1 MSRHAGFVPAARF
14 EVASETDS
22 FREGREASDGDGAGG
37 SRDAVPPPRPTGVPA
52 AVLSGERA
60 RPADFGDGPEAGRS
74 RLAPTH
80 PSSDVPRWQ
89 THLTP
94 MQQWELRLRG
104 AASLGDVSGA
114 LPNAR
119 PPNPNVA
126 NHPRLALQR
135 QHEHARR
142 RRAKDGMAQTLDLL
156 ERAERSRVEEREKA
170 TASLFASF
178 SSFAK
183 DSAKDSARSRASFPA
198 SPEGEGSKSSSPDDE
213 RVGAE
218 TRRVPPNDRESGSAG
233 PDPFVALFDAATRGG
248 ARGGARDEADASDA
262 SDASVAS
269 ETSDSPSSASDTLET
284 PFLDALVARVTRP
297 KGSVLAELSAV
308 DALWDGRSVARAAK
322 ADRGAYGSGV
332 SLLAPPSPSGGT
344 ARQNRPQS
352 ARRFLE
358 RRLSRMAARD
368 QRPKTAAGAS
378 ANRNVQMVQMFGAE
392 PPGERSRVSPRVDA
406 ERTAEPPPPPFSA
419 VPFSD
424 LERIEAFASSTAA
437 SRMYAKDVATFRDAR
452 KEACDALAA
461 AEALGR
467 AYRSGNSGGENGAN
481 GGNASRS
488 RAAFRTPG
496 DSDADSDSADSDSA
510 KENASRF
517 SRADWDRVRPSVR
530 YVAAYEM
537 TSRDDGEGPSD
548 DRARTLL
555 DEARG
560 SPLSDSHH
568 ERKDGGANDETEALF
583 RNGRSDERGGSVHDL
598 PPFETLPLHFSVKER
613 PLYAKYDFKELKPPP
628 PPPRQV
634 LRGAFQ
640 ALGVRVD
647 PAAFADPEGRKPS
660 RRRREAYNLADASSA
675 VATKMDGLMDALRVR
690 DMTAAIQQSRRTA
703 EDARRCLEASARV
716 ASVHESAAARFA
728 KNGDATDLNVFHA
741 ATALAVSECLDDV
754 MDATRWWYGK
764 RVRLACVTIQAGF
777 RGARGRK
784 LARVRRKGLLAG
796 LAYLR
801 DCVKKVRFERWRENA
816 RRARRHAMIT
826 AMQDRKRVWSR
837 RADAFKAWRH
847 RTQLAKRFHEHVE
860 RLAYAAR
867 VKRHQA
873 PAFVAWRVVA
883 ERRARQR
890 TAGAELRQKATR
902 RSLRRALARW
912 SEVAAACARARVLDT
927 AAHARAAARA
937 VESFEQTEAVAA
949 AAWAAAAEAG
959 RAAARGSFVEAR
971 RFAERSRVLGDE
983 ARSACAAAE
992 QHALES
998 GPDAGPGSRARR
1010 AYAAFAAAKESSLRA
1025 SAAAAAAAKASDF
1038 KHAARL
1044 FYGRVISRR
1053 VFAAWSAH
1061 VAWLVPLRE
1070 RARKAAHF
1078 FRRSTCGSA
1087 FHAWKGEAARAKAE
1101 REAAAI
1107 RAYADIHRRLVAKH
1121 VRAPSGASGA
1131 RVLGA
1136 PDLTRSRDT
1145 NAATELKRLKRL
1157 AGSVVGA
1164 GDRSRRLVET
1174 GAKKAGPSASDGPS
1188 AAAARAEARRA
1199 ADAEKAAANK
1209 KLDVQ
1214 RRAREWNSR

>member
-1 MSRHAGFVPAARF
+1 
-14 EVASETDS
+14 
-22 FREGREASDGDGAGG
+22 
-37 SRDAVPPPRPTGVPA
+37 
-52 AVLSGERA
+52 
-60 RPADFGDGPEAGRS
+60 
-74 RLAPTH
+74 
-80 PSSDVPRWQ
+80 
-89 THLTP
+89 
-94 MQQWELRLRG
+94 
-104 AASLGDVSGA
+104 
-114 LPNAR
+114 
-119 PPNPNVA
+119 
-126 NHPRLALQR
+126 
-135 QHEHARR
+135 
-142 RRAKDGMAQTLDLL
+142 
-156 ERAERSRVEEREKA
+156 
-170 TASLFASF
+170 
-178 SSFAK
+178 
-183 DSAKDSARSRASFPA
+183 
-198 SPEGEGSKSSSPDDE
+198 
-213 RVGAE
+213 
-218 TRRVPPNDRESGSAG
+218 
-233 PDPFVALFDAATRGG
+233 
-248 ARGGARDEADASDA
+248 
-262 SDASVAS
+262 
-269 ETSDSPSSASDTLET
+269 
-284 PFLDALVARVTRP
+284 
-297 KGSVLAELSAV
+297 
-308 DALWDGRSVARAAK
+308 
-322 ADRGAYGSGV
+322 
-332 SLLAPPSPSGGT
+332 
-344 ARQNRPQS
+344 
-352 ARRFLE
+352 
-358 RRLSRMAARD
+358 
-368 QRPKTAAGAS
+368 
-378 ANRNVQMVQMFGAE
+378 
-392 PPGERSRVSPRVDA
+392 
-406 ERTAEPPPPPFSA
+406 
-419 VPFSD
+419 
-424 LERIEAFASSTAA
+424 
-437 SRMYAKDVATFRDAR
+437 MYAKDVATFRDAR

-467 AYRSGNSGGENGAN
+467 AYRLENALENGENSGG
-481 GGNASRS
+481 
-488 RAAFRTPG
+488 AAFRTPG
-496 DSDADSDSADSDSA
+496 DSDDDSDSDSA

-537 TSRDDGEGPSD
+537 PSTDDGEGPSD
-548 DRARTLL
+548 DRARTR

-560 SPLSDSHH
+560 SPEDSAT
-568 ERKDGGANDETEALF
+568 KDEGANGETERLW
-583 RNGRSDERGGSVHDL
+583 NGRSTHARGGSVHDL

-613 PLYAKYDFKELKPPP
+613 PLYAKYDFKTLKPPP

-690 DMTAAIQQSRRTA
+690 DLTAAIDQSRRTA
-703 EDARRCLEASARV
+703 ADAQRMLDAAARV
-716 ASVHESAAARFA
+716 ASVHESAARFA
-728 KNGDATDLNVFHA
+728 AAGDATDLNVFDA

-801 DCVKKVRFERWRENA
+801 DCTKKVRFERWRENA

-873 PAFVAWRVVA
+873 PAFAAWRVVA
-883 ERRARQR
+883 ARRARQR
-890 TAGAELRQKATR
+890 TVGAELRRKATR

-937 VESFEQTEAVAA
+937 AESFEQTEAVAA

-971 RFAERSRVLGDE
+971 RFAERARVLGDE

-1044 FYGRVISRR
+1044 FYGRVVSRR

-1121 VRAPSGASGA
+1121 VRAPSP
-1131 RVLGA
+1131 RNA
-1136 PDLTRSRDT
+1136 PGLTRTRDT

-1164 GDRSRRLVET
+1164 GAVTSRRERLRLVET
-1174 GAKKAGPSASDGPS
+1174 GAKKEKAGPSASDGPS

>member
-52 AVLSGERA
+52 AVFSGERA

-156 ERAERSRVEEREKA
+156 ERAEGSRVEKREKA
-170 TASLFASF
+170 TASLFAAF

-183 DSAKDSARSRASFPA
+183 DAAKDSEGLRRASFPA
-198 SPEGEGSKSSSPDDE
+198 SPEPSPEGEGSVQSSSPDDE
-213 RVGAE
+213 RARDVE

-248 ARGGARDEADASDA
+248 RRRGGDDEAETSDDASDA
-262 SDASVAS
+262 SD
-269 ETSDSPSSASDTLET
+269 SPSSTHSETLET

-308 DALWDGRSVARAAK
+308 DALWDGRSVAGAAK
-322 ADRGAYGSGV
+322 ADRGAYGSLRV
-332 SLLAPPSPSGGT
+332 SLLAPPVAPSGGT

-368 QRPKTAAGAS
+368 ATAAEAS
-378 ANRNVQMVQMFGAE
+378 ANRNVSKCVE
-392 PPGERSRVSPRVDA
+392 HLRVSPRVDA
-406 ERTAEPPPPPFSA
+406 ERSAEPPPPPPSA

-437 SRMYAKDVATFRDAR
+437 SRMYAKDVATFQDAR

-461 AEALGR
+461 ASNLSNRYALGR
-467 AYRSGNSGGENGAN
+467 AYRLENAGG
-481 GGNASRS
+481 
-488 RAAFRTPG
+488 AAFRTPG

-510 KENASRF
+510 KENLRD
-517 SRADWDRVRPSVR
+517 ADWDRVRPSVR

-548 DRARTLL
+548 DPSARTR

-560 SPLSDSHH
+560 SPLSDSDSLKK
-568 ERKDGGANDETEALF
+568 RKDGKPSNDETEALL
-583 RNGRSDERGGSVHDL
+583 RNGRSDESSGGSVHDLL

-690 DMTAAIQQSRRTA
+690 DLTAAIQQSRRTA
-703 EDARRCLEASARV
+703 EDAQKMLDASARV
-716 ASVHESAAARFA
+716 ASVHESASARFA
-728 KNGDATDLNVFHA
+728 NTGDATDLNVFDA

-826 AMQDRKRVWSR
+826 AMQDKKRFWSR

-873 PAFVAWRVVA
+873 PAFAAWRVVA
-883 ERRARQR
+883 ARRARQR
-890 TAGAELRQKATR
+890 TVGAELRQKATR

-1044 FYGRVISRR
+1044 FYGRVVSRR

-1121 VRAPSGASGA
+1121 VRAPSGA

-1164 GDRSRRLVET
+1164 GDRSRRREVET

>member
-1 MSRHAGFVPAARF
+1 
-14 EVASETDS
+14 
-22 FREGREASDGDGAGG
+22 
-37 SRDAVPPPRPTGVPA
+37 
-52 AVLSGERA
+52 
-60 RPADFGDGPEAGRS
+60 
-74 RLAPTH
+74 
-80 PSSDVPRWQ
+80 
-89 THLTP
+89 
-94 MQQWELRLRG
+94 
-104 AASLGDVSGA
+104 
-114 LPNAR
+114 
-119 PPNPNVA
+119 
-126 NHPRLALQR
+126 
-135 QHEHARR
+135 
-142 RRAKDGMAQTLDLL
+142 
-156 ERAERSRVEEREKA
+156 
-170 TASLFASF
+170 
-178 SSFAK
+178 
-183 DSAKDSARSRASFPA
+183 
-198 SPEGEGSKSSSPDDE
+198 
-213 RVGAE
+213 
-218 TRRVPPNDRESGSAG
+218 
-233 PDPFVALFDAATRGG
+233 
-248 ARGGARDEADASDA
+248 
-262 SDASVAS
+262 
-269 ETSDSPSSASDTLET
+269 
-284 PFLDALVARVTRP
+284 
-297 KGSVLAELSAV
+297 
-308 DALWDGRSVARAAK
+308 
-322 ADRGAYGSGV
+322 
-332 SLLAPPSPSGGT
+332 
-344 ARQNRPQS
+344 
-352 ARRFLE
+352 
-358 RRLSRMAARD
+358 
-368 QRPKTAAGAS
+368 
-378 ANRNVQMVQMFGAE
+378 
-392 PPGERSRVSPRVDA
+392 
-406 ERTAEPPPPPFSA
+406 
-419 VPFSD
+419 
-424 LERIEAFASSTAA
+424 
-437 SRMYAKDVATFRDAR
+437 
-452 KEACDALAA
+452 
-461 AEALGR
+461 
-467 AYRSGNSGGENGAN
+467 
-481 GGNASRS
+481 
-488 RAAFRTPG
+488 
-496 DSDADSDSADSDSA
+496 
-510 KENASRF
+510 
-517 SRADWDRVRPSVR
+517 VRPSVR

-548 DRARTLL
+548 DRARTR
-555 DEARG
+555 DGKTSSRGSG

-568 ERKDGGANDETEALF
+568 ERKDGKPSNDETEALL
-583 RNGRSDERGGSVHDL
+583 RNGRSDESSGGSVHDLL

-690 DMTAAIQQSRRTA
+690 DLTAAIQQSRRTA
-703 EDARRCLEASARV
+703 EDAQKMLDASARV
-716 ASVHESAAARFA
+716 ASVHESATARFA
-728 KNGDATDLNVFHA
+728 NTGDATDLNVFDA
-741 ATALAVSECLDDV
+741 ATALAVSACLNDV

-826 AMQDRKRVWSR
+826 AMQDKKRFWSR

-873 PAFVAWRVVA
+873 PAFAAWRVVA
-883 ERRARQR
+883 ARRARQR

-959 RAAARGSFVEAR
+959 SAAARGSFVEAR

-1044 FYGRVISRR
+1044 FYGRVVSRR

-1121 VRAPSGASGA
+1121 VRAPSGA

-1164 GDRSRRLVET
+1164 GDRSRRREVET

>member
-1 MSRHAGFVPAARF
+1 M
-14 EVASETDS
+14 
-22 FREGREASDGDGAGG
+22 
-37 SRDAVPPPRPTGVPA
+37 
-52 AVLSGERA
+52 
-60 RPADFGDGPEAGRS
+60 
-74 RLAPTH
+74 
-80 PSSDVPRWQ
+80 
-89 THLTP
+89 
-94 MQQWELRLRG
+94 
-104 AASLGDVSGA
+104 
-114 LPNAR
+114 
-119 PPNPNVA
+119 
-126 NHPRLALQR
+126 
-135 QHEHARR
+135 
-142 RRAKDGMAQTLDLL
+142 
-156 ERAERSRVEEREKA
+156 
-170 TASLFASF
+170 
-178 SSFAK
+178 
-183 DSAKDSARSRASFPA
+183 
-198 SPEGEGSKSSSPDDE
+198 
-213 RVGAE
+213 
-218 TRRVPPNDRESGSAG
+218 
-233 PDPFVALFDAATRGG
+233 
-248 ARGGARDEADASDA
+248 
-262 SDASVAS
+262 
-269 ETSDSPSSASDTLET
+269 
-284 PFLDALVARVTRP
+284 
-297 KGSVLAELSAV
+297 
-308 DALWDGRSVARAAK
+308 
-322 ADRGAYGSGV
+322 
-332 SLLAPPSPSGGT
+332 
-344 ARQNRPQS
+344 
-352 ARRFLE
+352 
-358 RRLSRMAARD
+358 
-368 QRPKTAAGAS
+368 
-378 ANRNVQMVQMFGAE
+378 
-392 PPGERSRVSPRVDA
+392 
-406 ERTAEPPPPPFSA
+406 
-419 VPFSD
+419 
-424 LERIEAFASSTAA
+424 
-437 SRMYAKDVATFRDAR
+437 
-452 KEACDALAA
+452 
-461 AEALGR
+461 
-467 AYRSGNSGGENGAN
+467 
-481 GGNASRS
+481 
-488 RAAFRTPG
+488 
-496 DSDADSDSADSDSA
+496 
-510 KENASRF
+510 
-517 SRADWDRVRPSVR
+517 
-530 YVAAYEM
+530 
-537 TSRDDGEGPSD
+537 
-548 DRARTLL
+548 
-555 DEARG
+555 
-560 SPLSDSHH
+560 
-568 ERKDGGANDETEALF
+568 
-583 RNGRSDERGGSVHDL
+583 
-598 PPFETLPLHFSVKER
+598 KER

-660 RRRREAYNLADASSA
+660 RRRREAYNLADARAA

-690 DMTAAIQQSRRTA
+690 DLTAAIEQGRRTA
-703 EDARRCLEASARV
+703 EDAQRTLDAAARV

-728 KNGDATDLNVFHA
+728 NTGDATDLNVFDA

-777 RGARGRK
+777 RGSRGRK

-801 DCVKKVRFERWRENA
+801 DCTKKVRFERWRENA
-816 RRARRHAMIT
+816 RRQRRHAMIT
-826 AMQDRKRVWSR
+826 AMCYKKRVWSR
-837 RADAFKAWRH
+837 RADTFKAWRH
-847 RTQLAKRFHEHVE
+847 RTHNAKRFYKNVE

-873 PAFVAWRVVA
+873 PAFAAWRVVA

-890 TAGAELRQKATR
+890 KVGAELRQKATR

-937 VESFEQTEAVAA
+937 AESFEQTEAVAA
-949 AAWAAAAEAG
+949 AAWAAAAAEAG

-992 QHALES
+992 QYALES

-1044 FYGRVISRR
+1044 FYGRVVSRR
-1053 VFAAWSAH
+1053 VFAAWSAY

-1121 VRAPSGASGA
+1121 VRAPSGV

-1136 PDLTRSRDT
+1136 PGLTRSRDT

-1164 GDRSRRLVET
+1164 TDRSRRLVET

>member
-156 ERAERSRVEEREKA
+156 ERAEGSRVEKREKA
-170 TASLFASF
+170 TASLFAAF

-183 DSAKDSARSRASFPA
+183 DSAKDSERRRASFPA
-198 SPEGEGSKSSSPDDE
+198 SPEPSPEGEGSVQSSSPDDE
-213 RVGAE
+213 RAGAE

-248 ARGGARDEADASDA
+248 ARGGDDEAETSDASDA
-262 SDASVAS
+262 SDAS
-269 ETSDSPSSASDTLET
+269 ETSSDSPSSSASSDTLET

-308 DALWDGRSVARAAK
+308 DALWDGRSVAGAAK
-322 ADRGAYGSGV
+322 ADRGAYGSLRV
-332 SLLAPPSPSGGT
+332 SLLAPPVAPSGGT

-358 RRLSRMAARD
+358 RRLSRMAARK
-368 QRPKTAAGAS
+368 RMTAAEAS
-378 ANRNVQMVQMFGAE
+378 ANRNV
-392 PPGERSRVSPRVDA
+392 RVSPRVDA
-406 ERTAEPPPPPFSA
+406 ERSAEPSPPPPSA
-419 VPFSD
+419 VPFFRGGD

-461 AEALGR
+461 ASNLSNRYALG
-467 AYRSGNSGGENGAN
+467 
-481 GGNASRS
+481 
-488 RAAFRTPG
+488 TPG
-496 DSDADSDSADSDSA
+496 DSDADSDSA

-548 DRARTLL
+548 DRARTSSSKS
-555 DEARG
+555 RG
-560 SPLSDSHH
+560 SPLSDSDV
-568 ERKDGGANDETEALF
+568 RKDGKPSNDETEALL
-583 RNGRSDERGGSVHDL
+583 RNGRSDESSGGSVHDLL

-690 DMTAAIQQSRRTA
+690 DLTAAIQQSRRTA
-703 EDARRCLEASARV
+703 EDAQKMLDASARV
-716 ASVHESAAARFA
+716 ASVHESASARFA
-728 KNGDATDLNVFHA
+728 NTGDATDLNVFDA
-741 ATALAVSECLDDV
+741 ATALAVSECLNDV

-826 AMQDRKRVWSR
+826 AMQDKKRFWSR

-873 PAFVAWRVVA
+873 PAFAAWRVVA

-1044 FYGRVISRR
+1044 FYGRVVSRR

-1121 VRAPSGASGA
+1121 VRAPSGA

-1164 GDRSRRLVET
+1164 GDRSRRREVET

>member
-1 MSRHAGFVPAARF
+1 M
-14 EVASETDS
+14 
-22 FREGREASDGDGAGG
+22 
-37 SRDAVPPPRPTGVPA
+37 
-52 AVLSGERA
+52 
-60 RPADFGDGPEAGRS
+60 
-74 RLAPTH
+74 
-80 PSSDVPRWQ
+80 
-89 THLTP
+89 
-94 MQQWELRLRG
+94 
-104 AASLGDVSGA
+104 
-114 LPNAR
+114 
-119 PPNPNVA
+119 
-126 NHPRLALQR
+126 
-135 QHEHARR
+135 
-142 RRAKDGMAQTLDLL
+142 
-156 ERAERSRVEEREKA
+156 
-170 TASLFASF
+170 
-178 SSFAK
+178 
-183 DSAKDSARSRASFPA
+183 
-198 SPEGEGSKSSSPDDE
+198 
-213 RVGAE
+213 
-218 TRRVPPNDRESGSAG
+218 
-233 PDPFVALFDAATRGG
+233 
-248 ARGGARDEADASDA
+248 
-262 SDASVAS
+262 
-269 ETSDSPSSASDTLET
+269 
-284 PFLDALVARVTRP
+284 
-297 KGSVLAELSAV
+297 
-308 DALWDGRSVARAAK
+308 
-322 ADRGAYGSGV
+322 
-332 SLLAPPSPSGGT
+332 
-344 ARQNRPQS
+344 
-352 ARRFLE
+352 
-358 RRLSRMAARD
+358 
-368 QRPKTAAGAS
+368 
-378 ANRNVQMVQMFGAE
+378 
-392 PPGERSRVSPRVDA
+392 
-406 ERTAEPPPPPFSA
+406 
-419 VPFSD
+419 
-424 LERIEAFASSTAA
+424 
-437 SRMYAKDVATFRDAR
+437 
-452 KEACDALAA
+452 
-461 AEALGR
+461 
-467 AYRSGNSGGENGAN
+467 
-481 GGNASRS
+481 
-488 RAAFRTPG
+488 
-496 DSDADSDSADSDSA
+496 
-510 KENASRF
+510 
-517 SRADWDRVRPSVR
+517 
-530 YVAAYEM
+530 
-537 TSRDDGEGPSD
+537 
-548 DRARTLL
+548 
-555 DEARG
+555 
-560 SPLSDSHH
+560 
-568 ERKDGGANDETEALF
+568 
-583 RNGRSDERGGSVHDL
+583 

-660 RRRREAYNLADASSA
+660 RRRREAYNLADARAA

-690 DMTAAIQQSRRTA
+690 DLTAAIEQGRRTA
-703 EDARRCLEASARV
+703 EDAQRTLDAAARV

-728 KNGDATDLNVFHA
+728 NTGDATDLNVFDA

-777 RGARGRK
+777 RGSRGRK

-801 DCVKKVRFERWRENA
+801 DCTKKVRFERWRENA
-816 RRARRHAMIT
+816 RRQRCHAMIT
-826 AMQDRKRVWSR
+826 AMCYKKRVWSR
-837 RADAFKAWRH
+837 RADTFKAWRH
-847 RTQLAKRFHEHVE
+847 RTHNAKRFYKNVE

-873 PAFVAWRVVA
+873 PAFAAWRVVA

-890 TAGAELRQKATR
+890 KVGAELRQKATR

-937 VESFEQTEAVAA
+937 AESFEQTEAVAA

-992 QHALES
+992 QYALES

-1025 SAAAAAAAKASDF
+1025 SAAAAAAVKASDF

-1044 FYGRVISRR
+1044 FYGRVVSRR
-1053 VFAAWSAH
+1053 VFAAWSAY

-1121 VRAPSGASGA
+1121 VRAPSGV
-1131 RVLGA
+1131 RVRGA
-1136 PDLTRSRDT
+1136 PGLTRSRDT

-1174 GAKKAGPSASDGPS
+1174 GTKKAGPSASDGPS

>member
-1 MSRHAGFVPAARF
+1 M
-14 EVASETDS
+14 
-22 FREGREASDGDGAGG
+22 
-37 SRDAVPPPRPTGVPA
+37 
-52 AVLSGERA
+52 
-60 RPADFGDGPEAGRS
+60 
-74 RLAPTH
+74 
-80 PSSDVPRWQ
+80 
-89 THLTP
+89 
-94 MQQWELRLRG
+94 
-104 AASLGDVSGA
+104 
-114 LPNAR
+114 
-119 PPNPNVA
+119 
-126 NHPRLALQR
+126 
-135 QHEHARR
+135 
-142 RRAKDGMAQTLDLL
+142 
-156 ERAERSRVEEREKA
+156 
-170 TASLFASF
+170 
-178 SSFAK
+178 
-183 DSAKDSARSRASFPA
+183 
-198 SPEGEGSKSSSPDDE
+198 
-213 RVGAE
+213 
-218 TRRVPPNDRESGSAG
+218 
-233 PDPFVALFDAATRGG
+233 
-248 ARGGARDEADASDA
+248 
-262 SDASVAS
+262 
-269 ETSDSPSSASDTLET
+269 
-284 PFLDALVARVTRP
+284 
-297 KGSVLAELSAV
+297 
-308 DALWDGRSVARAAK
+308 
-322 ADRGAYGSGV
+322 
-332 SLLAPPSPSGGT
+332 
-344 ARQNRPQS
+344 
-352 ARRFLE
+352 
-358 RRLSRMAARD
+358 
-368 QRPKTAAGAS
+368 
-378 ANRNVQMVQMFGAE
+378 
-392 PPGERSRVSPRVDA
+392 
-406 ERTAEPPPPPFSA
+406 
-419 VPFSD
+419 
-424 LERIEAFASSTAA
+424 
-437 SRMYAKDVATFRDAR
+437 
-452 KEACDALAA
+452 
-461 AEALGR
+461 
-467 AYRSGNSGGENGAN
+467 
-481 GGNASRS
+481 
-488 RAAFRTPG
+488 
-496 DSDADSDSADSDSA
+496 
-510 KENASRF
+510 
-517 SRADWDRVRPSVR
+517 
-530 YVAAYEM
+530 
-537 TSRDDGEGPSD
+537 
-548 DRARTLL
+548 
-555 DEARG
+555 
-560 SPLSDSHH
+560 
-568 ERKDGGANDETEALF
+568 
-583 RNGRSDERGGSVHDL
+583 

-660 RRRREAYNLADASSA
+660 RRRREAYNLADARAA

-690 DMTAAIQQSRRTA
+690 DLTAAIEQGRRTA
-703 EDARRCLEASARV
+703 EDAQRTLDAAARV

-728 KNGDATDLNVFHA
+728 NTGDATDLNVFDA

-777 RGARGRK
+777 RGSRGRK

-801 DCVKKVRFERWRENA
+801 DCTKKVRFERWRENA
-816 RRARRHAMIT
+816 RRQRRHAMIT
-826 AMQDRKRVWSR
+826 AMCYKKRVWSR
-837 RADAFKAWRH
+837 RADTFKAWRH
-847 RTQLAKRFHEHVE
+847 RTHNAKRFYKNVE

-873 PAFVAWRVVA
+873 PAFAAWRVVA

-890 TAGAELRQKATR
+890 KVGAELRQKATR

-937 VESFEQTEAVAA
+937 AESFEQTEAVAA

-992 QHALES
+992 QYALES

-1044 FYGRVISRR
+1044 FYGRVVSRR
-1053 VFAAWSAH
+1053 VFAAWSAY

-1121 VRAPSGASGA
+1121 VRAPSGV

-1136 PDLTRSRDT
+1136 PGLTRSRDT